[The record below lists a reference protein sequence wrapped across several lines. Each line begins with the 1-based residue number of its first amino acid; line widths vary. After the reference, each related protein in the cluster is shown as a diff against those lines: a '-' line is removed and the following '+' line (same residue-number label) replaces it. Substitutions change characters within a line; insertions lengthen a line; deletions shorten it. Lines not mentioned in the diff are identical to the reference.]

1 MMEGGW
7 YDGRGGYDGN
17 RGYDGKGYDRSGGG
31 GYDGSES
38 MIEGGVRWKSDVGGV
53 MMEGGEYDGSGG
65 HDRREC
71 TMEVGGMMEGG
82 MMEGGEV

>member
-1 MMEGGW
+1 
-7 YDGRGGYDGN
+7 
-17 RGYDGKGYDRSGGG
+17 
-31 GYDGSES
+31 

>member
-31 GYDGSES
+31 G
-38 MIEGGVRWKSDVGGV
+38 
-53 MMEGGEYDGSGG
+53 MMEV
-65 HDRREC
+65 RA
-71 TMEVGGMMEGG
+71 
-82 MMEGGEV
+82 